1 MEDDKR
7 RSVKLQEFAAAI
19 SRKLALLVGGSLALS
34 SAVSGIIAEAKVP
47 QNQDPT
53 RVEGVTTGLSK
64 PLPPKLILK
73 QAGSSFK
80 MIAQHDSH
88 SSHSSHASHGS
99 HSSHSSHTSSAM

>member
-1 MEDDKR
+1 MQDNKR
-7 RSVKLQEFAAAI
+7 RVKLQQFAAAI
-19 SRKLALLVGGSLALS
+19 SRKLTLLLGGSLALS
-34 SAVSGIIAEAKVP
+34 SAAPSITAEANVP
-47 QNQDPT
+47 QNQDAS
-53 RVEGVTTGLSK
+53 RVEGVTTAFSK

-73 QAGSSFK
+73 QIGSGFK